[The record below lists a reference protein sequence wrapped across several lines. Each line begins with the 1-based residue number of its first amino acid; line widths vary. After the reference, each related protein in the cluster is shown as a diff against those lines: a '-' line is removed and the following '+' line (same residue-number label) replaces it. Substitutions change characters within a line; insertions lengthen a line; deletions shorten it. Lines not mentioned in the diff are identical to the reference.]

1 MGNPRDNWTRRNLIS
16 NGSKLIF
23 DDGWFAETPDVNT
36 QNDMKEISTE
46 PLTLS
51 FSLYDFYKT
60 YSEMITMTQ
69 DYIDYLENIV
79 VEDVPKPTINEF
91 KFLR

>member
-1 MGNPRDNWTRRNLIS
+1 
-16 NGSKLIF
+16 
-23 DDGWFAETPDVNT
+23 
-36 QNDMKEISTE
+36 MKEISTE

-79 VEDVPKPTINEF
+79 VEDIPKPTINEF